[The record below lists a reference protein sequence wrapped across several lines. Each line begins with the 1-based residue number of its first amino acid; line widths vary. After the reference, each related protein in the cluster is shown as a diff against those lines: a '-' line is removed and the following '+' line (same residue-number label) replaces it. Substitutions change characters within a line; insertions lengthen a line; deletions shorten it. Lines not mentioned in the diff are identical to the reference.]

1 MKKLILDLLESYIL
15 YENSYDSDLQ
25 DNVERIKGSFD
36 NLLREY
42 LNNPID
48 DYSELRVIQIINKD
62 F

>member
-1 MKKLILDLLESYIL
+1 MKKLILDLLESYII

-25 DNVERIKGSFD
+25 DNVERVKGSFD